1 MSALLLILTLVIMV
15 LLGAVIALLLTL
27 LRRPMPLVREDLP
40 PALSPES
47 LDGAERRLGE
57 QLAQRLTD
65 LELKEV
71 AIARAQR
78 EELHGALN
86 ARFKESSQLLETHL
100 KEVRDRLLAMGHIT
114 DGVQRLGESVTRFNR
129 LLGNVKAR
137 GTWGEV
143 QLERILADMFIQGQY
158 EKNVKPNPRSNKIV
172 EFALALPG
180 AEEGKTVWLPVDSK
194 FPVEDYE
201 RLLAAES
208 AEQAEVA
215 RKSLMVNLK
224 LFATQ
229 VSEYIQP
236 PYTTDFAIMFLPT
249 EGLFLE
255 ASADGAFLDDLQRKH
270 VLLAGPQTLAA
281 LFNALQMGF
290 RTLAVQKQSAKAWD
304 LMVKVKRRLD
314 DCLADYD
321 AAMKKLEEAGKKM
334 DAARDRVTALAR
346 DLRNVTIPEEETPHA

>member
-1 MSALLLILTLVIMV
+1 MNVLILVLTIVMVV
-15 LLGAVIALLLTL
+15 LLGAVIQLLLAL
-27 LRRPMPLVREDLP
+27 LRRPAPLAREDLP
-40 PALSPES
+40 QTLSPES
-47 LDGAERRLGE
+47 LDGAERRLAE
-57 QLAQRLTD
+57 QLAQRLTA
-65 LELKEV
+65 LELKED

-78 EELHGALN
+78 EELNGALN
-86 ARFKESSQLLETHL
+86 VRFKESSQLLEMHL

-114 DGVQRLGESVTRFNR
+114 DGVQRLSESVMRFNR

-143 QLERILADMFIQGQY
+143 QLERLLADMFVQGQY
-158 EKNVKPNPRSNKIV
+158 AKNVKPNPRSNKIV

-201 RLLAAES
+201 RLLAATT
-208 AEQAEVA
+208 AEEAASA
-215 RKSLMVNLK
+215 RKSLNTALK

-236 PYTTDFAIMFLPT
+236 PHTTDFAVMFLPT

-255 ASADGAFLDDLQRKH
+255 AASDGAFVDELQRKH

-290 RTLAVQKQSAKAWD
+290 KTLAVQKQSAKAWD

-321 AAMKKLEEAGKKM
+321 AAMKKLEEAGSKVNS
-334 DAARDRVTALAR
+334 ARDRVNSLTR